1 MPKEHNAFE
10 NQIFD
15 HYRKEA
21 KKVTDAIQLLVE
33 LNYTVIDH
41 QGNWLN
47 KKRNEENKT
56 TKGSND

>member
-1 MPKEHNAFE
+1 MPKDHHPFE

-21 KKVTDAIQLLVE
+21 KKLNDAIQLLVE

-41 QGNWLN
+41 SGNWIN